1 MPTKTLKKNR
11 FENKSKR
18 KSKKNSKTLISKSL
32 KNRINKYILQ
42 KGDICCEE
50 YYDRDEI
57 INQIIKLYKQDYN
70 DSLGYLDDLDND
82 LVIFIGI
89 LLDLKQQN
97 DKEGI
102 ILWNKLYKMFDIK
115 NKKIK
120 LNTIKQF
127 LTELP
132 LYYLLSFLGN
142 AYYKY
147 IILDFEND

>member
-1 MPTKTLKKNR
+1 MSTKTLKKNR

-50 YYDRDEI
+50 DFDRDEI

-70 DSLGYLDDLDND
+70 DSLGYLDSIDND
-82 LVIFIGI
+82 LLIFIGYLI
-89 LLDLKQQN
+89 HLKQQK

-102 ILWNKLYKMFDIK
+102 ILWNKISKMLDIK
-115 NKKIK
+115 NKKTK

-127 LTELP
+127 LSELP
-132 LYYLLSFLGN
+132 LYCLLIFLGK
-142 AYYKY
+142 AYYRN